1 MTEGPLFAFEAVG
14 LVTDGRSRLVEVDLA
29 IPDRAVTVV
38 VGASGSGK
46 STLLRMLNRLEVP
59 TTGVVRFRGQD
70 LTTVDVRAHRRRVG
84 MLFQRPTPFAGTVR
98 QNLLVARED
107 LPTPTPAAL
116 LERVGLDDGF
126 LDRPADRL
134 SGGEAQRMCL
144 ARTLATRPEVLLADE
159 ATSSLDPEATRR
171 LEQPGAGPP
180 RRRHPRGLGDP
191 GARTDR
197 PHRRPRRPGDRRTGR
212 GPVVN
217 GDVNGFGLLASLIL
231 IAVAVGISRWQR
243 LGLEGS
249 ILVAVARATGQLL
262 LVGLGLGL
270 VLSDD
275 APLIWS
281 WLWVA
286 GIIVFAAVTV
296 QRRAPAI
303 PGLFRVAV
311 AAQVL
316 TAVISLGV
324 IFGLSIFPL
333 EARTLVPVSGMILGN
348 ALSSAVLAAR
358 RLVEEFT
365 DKRDELEARLALGCA
380 SHDAARPYL
389 RVVLRTA
396 MTPQIESTK
405 AVGLVFLPGAMTG
418 LVLAGVDP
426 LDAVLVQLA
435 LMLLILGGVAIVSTV
450 ITLGAGRRLFTPDER
465 LVPLLREAEGG

>member
-1 MTEGPLFAFEAVG
+1 M
-14 LVTDGRSRLVEVDLA
+14 
-29 IPDRAVTVV
+29 
-38 VGASGSGK
+38 
-46 STLLRMLNRLEVP
+46 
-59 TTGVVRFRGQD
+59 
-70 LTTVDVRAHRRRVG
+70 
-84 MLFQRPTPFAGTVR
+84 
-98 QNLLVARED
+98 
-107 LPTPTPAAL
+107 
-116 LERVGLDDGF
+116 
-126 LDRPADRL
+126 
-134 SGGEAQRMCL
+134 
-144 ARTLATRPEVLLADE
+144 
-159 ATSSLDPEATRR
+159 
-171 LEQPGAGPP
+171 
-180 RRRHPRGLGDP
+180 
-191 GARTDR
+191 
-197 PHRRPRRPGDRRTGR
+197 
-212 GPVVN
+212 N
-217 GDVNGFGLLASLIL
+217 GDVNGLGLLASLIL
-231 IAVAVGISRWQR
+231 IVIAVGISRWQR

-270 VLSDD
+270 VLADD

-286 GIIVFAAVTV
+286 GIILFAAVTV

-311 AAQVL
+311 VAQVL
-316 TAVISLGV
+316 TAAVSLGV

-380 SHDAARPYL
+380 TDDAARPYL

-435 LMLLILGGVAIVSTV
+435 LMLLILGGVATVSTV
-450 ITLGAGRRLFTPDER
+450 VTLGAGRRLFTPDER
-465 LVPLLREAEGG
+465 LVPLLRKSEG

>member
-1 MTEGPLFAFEAVG
+1 M
-14 LVTDGRSRLVEVDLA
+14 
-29 IPDRAVTVV
+29 
-38 VGASGSGK
+38 
-46 STLLRMLNRLEVP
+46 
-59 TTGVVRFRGQD
+59 
-70 LTTVDVRAHRRRVG
+70 
-84 MLFQRPTPFAGTVR
+84 
-98 QNLLVARED
+98 
-107 LPTPTPAAL
+107 
-116 LERVGLDDGF
+116 
-126 LDRPADRL
+126 
-134 SGGEAQRMCL
+134 
-144 ARTLATRPEVLLADE
+144 
-159 ATSSLDPEATRR
+159 
-171 LEQPGAGPP
+171 
-180 RRRHPRGLGDP
+180 
-191 GARTDR
+191 
-197 PHRRPRRPGDRRTGR
+197 
-212 GPVVN
+212 N
-217 GDVNGFGLLASLIL
+217 GDVNGLGLLASLIL

-270 VLSDD
+270 VLADD
-275 APLIWS
+275 APLLWS

-286 GIIVFAAVTV
+286 GIILFAAVTV

-311 AAQVL
+311 GAQVL

-348 ALSSAVLAAR
+348 ALSAAVLASR

-435 LMLLILGGVAIVSTV
+435 LMLLILGGVATVSTV

>member
-1 MTEGPLFAFEAVG
+1 M
-14 LVTDGRSRLVEVDLA
+14 
-29 IPDRAVTVV
+29 
-38 VGASGSGK
+38 
-46 STLLRMLNRLEVP
+46 
-59 TTGVVRFRGQD
+59 
-70 LTTVDVRAHRRRVG
+70 
-84 MLFQRPTPFAGTVR
+84 
-98 QNLLVARED
+98 
-107 LPTPTPAAL
+107 
-116 LERVGLDDGF
+116 
-126 LDRPADRL
+126 
-134 SGGEAQRMCL
+134 
-144 ARTLATRPEVLLADE
+144 
-159 ATSSLDPEATRR
+159 
-171 LEQPGAGPP
+171 
-180 RRRHPRGLGDP
+180 
-191 GARTDR
+191 
-197 PHRRPRRPGDRRTGR
+197 
-212 GPVVN
+212 N
-217 GDVNGFGLLASLIL
+217 GDVNGWGLLASLVL

-270 VLSDD
+270 VLADD
-275 APLIWS
+275 APLLWS

-286 GIIVFAAVTV
+286 GIILFAAVTV

-303 PGLFRVAV
+303 PGLFWVAV
-311 AAQVL
+311 VAQVL
-316 TAVISLGV
+316 TAVVSLGV

-435 LMLLILGGVAIVSTV
+435 LMLLILGGVATVSTV
-450 ITLGAGRRLFTPDER
+450 VTLGAGRRLFTPDER
-465 LVPLLREAEGG
+465 LVPLLRQAEGA

>member
-1 MTEGPLFAFEAVG
+1 M
-14 LVTDGRSRLVEVDLA
+14 
-29 IPDRAVTVV
+29 
-38 VGASGSGK
+38 
-46 STLLRMLNRLEVP
+46 
-59 TTGVVRFRGQD
+59 
-70 LTTVDVRAHRRRVG
+70 
-84 MLFQRPTPFAGTVR
+84 
-98 QNLLVARED
+98 
-107 LPTPTPAAL
+107 
-116 LERVGLDDGF
+116 
-126 LDRPADRL
+126 
-134 SGGEAQRMCL
+134 
-144 ARTLATRPEVLLADE
+144 
-159 ATSSLDPEATRR
+159 
-171 LEQPGAGPP
+171 
-180 RRRHPRGLGDP
+180 
-191 GARTDR
+191 
-197 PHRRPRRPGDRRTGR
+197 
-212 GPVVN
+212 N

-231 IAVAVGISRWQR
+231 IAIAVGISRWQR

-270 VLSDD
+270 VLADD

-311 AAQVL
+311 MAQVL
-316 TAVISLGV
+316 TAAVSLGV

-435 LMLLILGGVAIVSTV
+435 LMLLILGGVATVSTV

-465 LVPLLREAEGG
+465 LVPLLREAEG

>member
-1 MTEGPLFAFEAVG
+1 M
-14 LVTDGRSRLVEVDLA
+14 
-29 IPDRAVTVV
+29 
-38 VGASGSGK
+38 
-46 STLLRMLNRLEVP
+46 
-59 TTGVVRFRGQD
+59 
-70 LTTVDVRAHRRRVG
+70 
-84 MLFQRPTPFAGTVR
+84 
-98 QNLLVARED
+98 
-107 LPTPTPAAL
+107 
-116 LERVGLDDGF
+116 
-126 LDRPADRL
+126 
-134 SGGEAQRMCL
+134 
-144 ARTLATRPEVLLADE
+144 
-159 ATSSLDPEATRR
+159 
-171 LEQPGAGPP
+171 
-180 RRRHPRGLGDP
+180 
-191 GARTDR
+191 
-197 PHRRPRRPGDRRTGR
+197 
-212 GPVVN
+212 N

-231 IAVAVGISRWQR
+231 IAIAVGISRWQR

-270 VLSDD
+270 VLAED

-311 AAQVL
+311 TAQVL

-348 ALSSAVLAAR
+348 ALSSAVLASR

-365 DKRDELEARLALGCA
+365 DKRDELEARLALGCTTA
-380 SHDAARPYL
+380 DSSRPYL

-418 LVLAGVDP
+418 LILAGVDP

-435 LMLLILGGVAIVSTV
+435 LMLLILGGVATVSTV
-450 ITLGAGRRLFTPDER
+450 VTLGAGRRLFTPDER
-465 LVPLLREAEGG
+465 LVPLLREAESA

>member
-1 MTEGPLFAFEAVG
+1 M
-14 LVTDGRSRLVEVDLA
+14 
-29 IPDRAVTVV
+29 
-38 VGASGSGK
+38 
-46 STLLRMLNRLEVP
+46 
-59 TTGVVRFRGQD
+59 
-70 LTTVDVRAHRRRVG
+70 
-84 MLFQRPTPFAGTVR
+84 
-98 QNLLVARED
+98 
-107 LPTPTPAAL
+107 
-116 LERVGLDDGF
+116 
-126 LDRPADRL
+126 
-134 SGGEAQRMCL
+134 
-144 ARTLATRPEVLLADE
+144 
-159 ATSSLDPEATRR
+159 
-171 LEQPGAGPP
+171 
-180 RRRHPRGLGDP
+180 
-191 GARTDR
+191 
-197 PHRRPRRPGDRRTGR
+197 
-212 GPVVN
+212 N

-270 VLSDD
+270 VLADG

-311 AAQVL
+311 GAQVL

-348 ALSSAVLAAR
+348 ALSSAVLASR

-389 RVVLRTA
+389 LVVLRTA

-418 LVLAGVDP
+418 LILAGVDP

-435 LMLLILGGVAIVSTV
+435 LMLLILGGVATVSAV
-450 ITLGAGRRLFTPDER
+450 ITLGAGHRLFTPDER

>member
-1 MTEGPLFAFEAVG
+1 M
-14 LVTDGRSRLVEVDLA
+14 
-29 IPDRAVTVV
+29 
-38 VGASGSGK
+38 
-46 STLLRMLNRLEVP
+46 
-59 TTGVVRFRGQD
+59 
-70 LTTVDVRAHRRRVG
+70 
-84 MLFQRPTPFAGTVR
+84 
-98 QNLLVARED
+98 
-107 LPTPTPAAL
+107 
-116 LERVGLDDGF
+116 
-126 LDRPADRL
+126 
-134 SGGEAQRMCL
+134 
-144 ARTLATRPEVLLADE
+144 
-159 ATSSLDPEATRR
+159 
-171 LEQPGAGPP
+171 
-180 RRRHPRGLGDP
+180 
-191 GARTDR
+191 
-197 PHRRPRRPGDRRTGR
+197 
-212 GPVVN
+212 
-217 GDVNGFGLLASLIL
+217 
-231 IAVAVGISRWQR
+231 
-243 LGLEGS
+243 
-249 ILVAVARATGQLL
+249 
-262 LVGLGLGL
+262 
-270 VLSDD
+270 
-275 APLIWS
+275 
-281 WLWVA
+281 
-286 GIIVFAAVTV
+286 TV

-311 AAQVL
+311 GAQVL

-348 ALSSAVLAAR
+348 ALSSAVLASR

-435 LMLLILGGVAIVSTV
+435 LMLLILGGVATVSTV

>member
-1 MTEGPLFAFEAVG
+1 M
-14 LVTDGRSRLVEVDLA
+14 
-29 IPDRAVTVV
+29 
-38 VGASGSGK
+38 
-46 STLLRMLNRLEVP
+46 
-59 TTGVVRFRGQD
+59 
-70 LTTVDVRAHRRRVG
+70 
-84 MLFQRPTPFAGTVR
+84 
-98 QNLLVARED
+98 
-107 LPTPTPAAL
+107 
-116 LERVGLDDGF
+116 
-126 LDRPADRL
+126 
-134 SGGEAQRMCL
+134 
-144 ARTLATRPEVLLADE
+144 
-159 ATSSLDPEATRR
+159 
-171 LEQPGAGPP
+171 
-180 RRRHPRGLGDP
+180 
-191 GARTDR
+191 
-197 PHRRPRRPGDRRTGR
+197 
-212 GPVVN
+212 N

-348 ALSSAVLAAR
+348 ALSSAVLASR

-435 LMLLILGGVAIVSTV
+435 LMLLILGGVATVSTV

>member
-1 MTEGPLFAFEAVG
+1 M
-14 LVTDGRSRLVEVDLA
+14 
-29 IPDRAVTVV
+29 
-38 VGASGSGK
+38 
-46 STLLRMLNRLEVP
+46 
-59 TTGVVRFRGQD
+59 
-70 LTTVDVRAHRRRVG
+70 
-84 MLFQRPTPFAGTVR
+84 
-98 QNLLVARED
+98 
-107 LPTPTPAAL
+107 
-116 LERVGLDDGF
+116 
-126 LDRPADRL
+126 
-134 SGGEAQRMCL
+134 
-144 ARTLATRPEVLLADE
+144 
-159 ATSSLDPEATRR
+159 
-171 LEQPGAGPP
+171 
-180 RRRHPRGLGDP
+180 
-191 GARTDR
+191 
-197 PHRRPRRPGDRRTGR
+197 
-212 GPVVN
+212 N
-217 GDVNGFGLLASLIL
+217 GDVDGFGLLASLIL

-348 ALSSAVLAAR
+348 ALSSAVLASR

-435 LMLLILGGVAIVSTV
+435 LMLLILGGVATVSTV
-450 ITLGAGRRLFTPDER
+450 IPLGAGRRLFTPDER